1 MSDVTEALARSWP
14 LIEADIDRIQPA
26 RVPPSPLPPPKPKTV
41 YDRIAALGVGERTTV
56 FSSSY
61 PSGLIN
67 HATRGR
73 LGLWRAT
80 KIGEMNWA
88 VERVR

>member
-1 MSDVTEALARSWP
+1 
-14 LIEADIDRIQPA
+14 LIEADIDRIQRARVPPSPLPPRA